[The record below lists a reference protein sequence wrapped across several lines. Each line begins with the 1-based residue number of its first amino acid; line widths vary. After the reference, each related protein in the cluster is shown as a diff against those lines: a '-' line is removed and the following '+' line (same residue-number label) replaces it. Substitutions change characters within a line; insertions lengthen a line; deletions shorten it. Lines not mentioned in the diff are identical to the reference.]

1 LFGFNGQIRIEAGR
15 EMYSCILM
23 DPPWNER
30 GGGKIKRGAD
40 RHYPLVKTKDMPRLI
55 YQSGV
60 WKPAENCHLWMWA
73 TNSFLADALWLMDA
87 LGFRYV
93 TNACWVKNKYG
104 LGQYLR
110 GQHEL
115 LLFGVKGSGVAVRT
129 EKKNLPSVF
138 HADRLRHSQKPEE
151 SYQLIESRSVGPRL
165 EMFARIARPGW
176 DHWGNEID

>member
-1 LFGFNGQIRIEAGR
+1 
-15 EMYSCILM
+15 
-23 DPPWNER
+23 
-30 GGGKIKRGAD
+30 
-40 RHYPLVKTKDMPRLI
+40 
-55 YQSGV
+55 
-60 WKPAENCHLWMWA
+60 
-73 TNSFLADALWLMDA
+73 
-87 LGFRYV
+87 V

-115 LLFGVKGSGVAVRT
+115 LLVGVKGSGVAVRT

-165 EMFARIARPGW
+165 EMFARLARPGW